1 MWQIVPPTYK
11 SYSCVILF
19 DTQMISLK
27 ETKELLAKP
36 DMTDDEAKKIRDDCY
51 ALAELFL
58 EFLLKADTGQG
69 IVTKKK

>member
-1 MWQIVPPTYK
+1 
-11 SYSCVILF
+11 
-19 DTQMISLK
+19 MISLK
-27 ETKELLAKP
+27 KTKELLAKP

-58 EFLLKADTGQG
+58 EFLLKADAEQG